1 MNTPVI
7 REEVQAYVRA
17 CGAVAEFCRD
27 HDLTMAELKA
37 IENVPRILL
46 YGTPSPDVPLLAS
59 TLSLID

>member
-1 MNTPVI
+1 METPVL
-7 REEVQAYVRA
+7 REEVQAYLRA

-27 HDLTMAELKA
+27 YDLTIAEIEA

-46 YGTPSPDVPLLAS
+46 YGTPSLDVPLLAS